1 MVARASTS
9 IVLAVP
15 VVAVFVVGC
24 GASGGES
31 LTPRAPIVGNA
42 AVRARMAS
50 LPEPT
55 FAAST
60 EIRAASMED
69 LRAYCAWQARAI
81 GSYDVEAACRD
92 GSQVRIATACGEED
106 LEAMHEGMA
115 ICALTIGEWAACVAA
130 RREEPCEGGVFGE
143 RLPECEAFAGCI
155 AAAME
160 EGDGAAVP

>member
-1 MVARASTS
+1 MRARSSNVIAS
-9 IVLAVP
+9 
-15 VVAVFVVGC
+15 VVALASLVSSC
-24 GASGGES
+24 GARSSEDT
-31 LTPRAPIVGNA
+31 TPRAPIVGNA

-50 LPEPT
+50 LPAPT

-92 GSQVRIATACGEED
+92 GSNVRIATACAEDD

-115 ICALTIGEWAACVAA
+115 ICPLTIGEWAACVAA
-130 RREEPCEGGVFGE
+130 RRESPCEGGMFGE
-143 RLPECEAFAGCI
+143 RLPECEAFAACI

-160 EGDGAAVP
+160 EGEGTTE

>member
-1 MVARASTS
+1 MRVRSAIVIATLLALAGPVA
-9 IVLAVP
+9 
-15 VVAVFVVGC
+15 GC
-24 GASGGES
+24 GASS
-31 LTPRAPIVGNA
+31 SDATTPRAPIVGNE

-55 FAAST
+55 FPAST
-60 EIRAASMED
+60 EIRAASMDD

-92 GSQVRIATACGEED
+92 GSQVRIATACGEDD

-160 EGDGAAVP
+160 EGDAAEP